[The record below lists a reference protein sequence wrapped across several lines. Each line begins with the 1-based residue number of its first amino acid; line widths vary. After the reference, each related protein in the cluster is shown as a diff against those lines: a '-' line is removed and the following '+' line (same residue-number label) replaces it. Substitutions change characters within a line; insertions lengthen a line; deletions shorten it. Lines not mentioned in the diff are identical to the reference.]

1 MCSIAGMIN
10 INKNRISHIPQKLYV
25 MNDLLKHRGP
35 DDTGTW
41 VNQQGYTGLAHNRL
55 SILDLTDCGHQ
66 PMEDRET
73 GNVVCFNGEIY
84 NYIELRKEI
93 GGVYRTNTDTEVI
106 LKAYEKWG
114 SDCVSHFKGM
124 FAFALWDEKNKI
136 LFCTR
141 DRFGIKPFYYAI
153 VDDVFYFASE
163 MKALLPFLPD
173 IETDVEGFRDYLTF
187 QFCLKDHTL
196 FQGVKTLEPAH
207 YISIQ
212 DQNIIIQRYWQV
224 FYDLD
229 WDHTEKY
236 FIEKLDELLHNS
248 VRYHIRSD
256 VPIGG
261 YVSGGVDSSVISAMG
276 ADMVGGSNYAG
287 FTGKFSIGRLYD
299 ESTYAV
305 DVAKEHEFPLYQ
317 IDMNCNDFLNNI
329 EKVIYYLDTPVAG
342 PGSFCQYMVSG
353 LAAKYR
359 KVVLGGQGGDEIFGG
374 YTRYLVAYFEQCIK
388 GAIEGTTDNQ
398 KYIVT
403 YESIIP
409 NLTALKN
416 YKPMLRDFWSSGL
429 FEESDK
435 RYFKLVD
442 RAPLLY
448 DCIHE
453 EMLNDYDPY
462 QIFRDIFYADNLKNT
477 CYFDNMTHFDFKT
490 LLPALLQVEDRMSM
504 AHGLES
510 RVPLLDDELIEFVAT
525 IPANFKLKAGDMKHI
540 FKRSMNKYLP
550 ESIRKRTDK
559 MGFPIPFNQ
568 WIKNEAKDFIY
579 DIFSSQNAKN
589 RKLVDNTCVLEKIE
603 KEHDFGRNIWGMLSL
618 ELWQMQFHDKKEYYH
633 KMIV

>member
-10 INKNRISHIPQKLYV
+10 VKKNRISYIPQKLYV

-41 VNQQGYTGLAHNRL
+41 VNQEGYIGLAHNRL

-66 PMEDRET
+66 PMEDREN

-84 NYIELRKEI
+84 NYIELREEI

-114 SDCVSHFKGM
+114 VDCVTHFKGM
-124 FAFALWDEKNKI
+124 FAFVVWDEKKKK
-136 LFCTR
+136 LFCAR
-141 DRFGIKPFYYAI
+141 DRFGIKPFYYTI
-153 VDDVFYFASE
+153 VNDIFYFASE

-196 FQGVKTLEPAH
+196 FQGIKTLEPAH
-207 YISIQ
+207 YILIQ
-212 DQNIIIQRYWQV
+212 DQSVKIHRYWQV

-229 WDHTEKY
+229 WNHTEKY
-236 FIEKLDELLHNS
+236 FVEKLDELIHNS
-248 VRYHIRSD
+248 IRYHIRSD

-261 YVSGGVDSSVISAMG
+261 YVSGGVDSSIISAIG
-276 ADMVGGSNYAG
+276 ADMVGGNNFAG

-299 ESTYAV
+299 ESVYAE
-305 DVAKEHEFPLYQ
+305 DVAREYKFPLYQ
-317 IDMNCNDFLNNI
+317 IDMNCNDFLDNI
-329 EKVIYYLDTPVAG
+329 EKVIYHLDTPVAG

-353 LAAKYR
+353 LAVKHR

-388 GAIEGTTDNQ
+388 GAIEGTTDDQ

-409 NLTALKN
+409 NLIALKN
-416 YKPMLRDFWSSGL
+416 YKPMLKDFWSSGL

-435 RYFKLVD
+435 RYFKLVN
-442 RAPLLY
+442 RAPHLY
-448 DCIHE
+448 D
-453 EMLNDYDPY
+453 
-462 QIFRDIFYADNLKNT
+462 
-477 CYFDNMTHFDFKT
+477 
-490 LLPALLQVEDRMSM
+490 
-504 AHGLES
+504 
-510 RVPLLDDELIEFVAT
+510 
-525 IPANFKLKAGDMKHI
+525 
-540 FKRSMNKYLP
+540 
-550 ESIRKRTDK
+550 
-559 MGFPIPFNQ
+559 
-568 WIKNEAKDFIY
+568 
-579 DIFSSQNAKN
+579 
-589 RKLVDNTCVLEKIE
+589 
-603 KEHDFGRNIWGMLSL
+603 
-618 ELWQMQFHDKKEYYH
+618 
-633 KMIV
+633 

>member
-10 INKNRISHIPQKLYV
+10 VKKNRISYIPQKLYV

-41 VNQQGYTGLAHNRL
+41 VNQEGYIGLAHNRL

-66 PMEDRET
+66 PMEDREN

-84 NYIELRKEI
+84 NYIELREEI

-114 SDCVSHFKGM
+114 VDCVTHFKGM
-124 FAFALWDEKNKI
+124 FAFVVWDEKKKK
-136 LFCTR
+136 LFCAR
-141 DRFGIKPFYYAI
+141 DRFGIKPFYYTI
-153 VDDVFYFASE
+153 VNDIFYFASE

-196 FQGVKTLEPAH
+196 FQGIKTLEPAH
-207 YISIQ
+207 YILIQ
-212 DQNIIIQRYWQV
+212 DQSVKIHRYWQV

-229 WDHTEKY
+229 WNHTEKY
-236 FIEKLDELLHNS
+236 FVEKLDELIHNS
-248 VRYHIRSD
+248 IRYHIRSD

-261 YVSGGVDSSVISAMG
+261 YVSGGVDSSIISAIG
-276 ADMVGGSNYAG
+276 ADMVGGNNFAG

-299 ESTYAV
+299 ESVYAE
-305 DVAKEHEFPLYQ
+305 DVAREYKFPLYQ
-317 IDMNCNDFLNNI
+317 IDMNCNDFLDNI
-329 EKVIYYLDTPVAG
+329 EKVIYHLDTPVAG

-353 LAAKYR
+353 LAVKHR

-388 GAIEGTTDNQ
+388 GAIEGTTDDQ

-409 NLTALKN
+409 NLIALKN
-416 YKPMLRDFWSSGL
+416 YKPMLKDFWSSGL

-435 RYFKLVD
+435 RYFKLVN
-442 RAPLLY
+442 RAPHLY

-462 QIFRDIFYADNLKNT
+462 LTFRDIFYADNLKNT
-477 CYFDNMTHFDFKT
+477 CYFDDMTHFDFKT

-540 FKRSMNKYLP
+540 LKKSMNKYLP
-550 ESIRKRTDK
+550 DSIQKRKDK

-568 WIKNEAKDFIY
+568 WIKGEAKDFIY
-579 DIFSSQNAKN
+579 DVFSSQKAKT
-589 RKLVDNTCVLEKIE
+589 RKLVNNMHVLGKIE

-618 ELWQMQFHDKKEYYH
+618 ELWQTQFHDKKEYYQ
-633 KMIV
+633 KMLT